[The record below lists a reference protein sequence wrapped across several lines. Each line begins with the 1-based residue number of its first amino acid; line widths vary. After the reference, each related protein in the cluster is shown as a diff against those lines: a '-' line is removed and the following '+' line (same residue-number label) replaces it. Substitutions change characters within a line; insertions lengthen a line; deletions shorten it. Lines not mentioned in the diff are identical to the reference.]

1 MTLHRRRLLGLAG
14 ASFAMPALMR
24 SAFAQGYPLRTVR
37 WVVGFA
43 PGGITDMTARLIAQ
57 RMQERLGQPFIVE
70 NRAGAGG
77 NVGTES
83 VVRAEPD
90 GYTLLQTTTTNAI
103 NAALYKNLPFD
114 TMRDLAPVA
123 GVMRSPGLLVVSNSV
138 PAKTVGELIAHAK
151 KNPGKLSIGTGGNG
165 SSQHAYGELF
175 KMLAGIDLLVVPFRG
190 GAPAVTALMAQQI
203 DVVIGPAAEAVELA
217 LAGKVR
223 ALGVTTKTRI
233 PTIPD
238 VPPIS
243 DDLPGYETGGWHG
256 VCSTA
261 KTPPQVI
268 ELLSREIV
276 AAVNEP
282 KMIERIQQMS
292 ASPMPL
298 DTAQFTKFFAED
310 IANWEKVVKFAGMRA
325 E

>member
-1 MTLHRRRLLGLAG
+1 MLHRRRLLGLAG
-14 ASFAMPALMR
+14 ATLAMPAITR
-24 SAFAQGYPLRTVR
+24 SAFAQAYPARPVK

-57 RMQERLGQPFIVE
+57 RLAERLGQAFVIE

-83 VVRAEPD
+83 VARAEPD

-123 GVMRSPGLLVVSNSV
+123 GIMRAPGLLVVANSV
-138 PAKTVGELIAHAK
+138 PAKTVGELVAYAK

-175 KMLAGIDLLVVPFRG
+175 KMLAGIEMLVVPFRG
-190 GAPAVTALMAQQI
+190 GAPAIAALMGGQI
-203 DVVIGPAAEAVELA
+203 DVVIGPAAEAMELA
-217 LAGKVR
+217 AAGKIR
-223 ALGVTTKTRI
+223 ALGVTSKERI
-233 PTIPD
+233 ASMPD

-243 DDLPGYETGGWHG
+243 DELPGYETGGWHG
-256 VCSTA
+256 VCTTA
-261 KTPPQVI
+261 KTPPAVI
-268 ELLSREIV
+268 EILSRGV
-276 AAVNEP
+276 MAAVAEP
-282 KMIERIQQMS
+282 KIVERITQM
-292 ASPMPL
+292 AGTPMPL
-298 DTAQFTKFFAED
+298 DAAGFRQFMTDEIEK
-310 IANWEKVVKFAGMRA
+310 WEKVVKFAGMRA